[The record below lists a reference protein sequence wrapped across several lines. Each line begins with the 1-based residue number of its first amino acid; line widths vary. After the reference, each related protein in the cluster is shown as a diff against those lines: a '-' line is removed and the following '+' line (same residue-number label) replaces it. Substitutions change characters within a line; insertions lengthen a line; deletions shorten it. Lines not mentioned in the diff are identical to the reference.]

1 MTVDE
6 LPGGK
11 GALVVARG
19 GSRATVA
26 KVSQPDISETQLS
39 VRFFP
44 RSTRR
49 RLLATE
55 ICSLRRRTPH
65 SRRVSPSMSGSQAT
79 ARSRELLAVEHNDA
93 DAAHPGRI
101 LLAGGSEAASPSK
114 VASPVKNGER
124 GANGPIGVGAPRA
137 KPDFSKLPKPP
148 SALLAKLNAFMPK
161 MQAANDTLKEA
172 MKTRP
177 AEDFDIEHVEDD
189 DDASDS
195 DSASDSDTEHM
206 DAEANPDAYKVN
218 AAIRSIEA
226 QQRKDARAAAKA
238 AKGAGAGGG
247 GKRIIEMDV
256 GLGVVDL
263 KTEQA
268 LAKATA
274 MAGDAVVGGESSEDT
289 RESGGGRI
297 RLPGQV
303 GDTHGAQRRHPGA
316 QLTPIRTACTLIRDV

>member
-1 MTVDE
+1 
-6 LPGGK
+6 
-11 GALVVARG
+11 
-19 GSRATVA
+19 
-26 KVSQPDISETQLS
+26 
-39 VRFFP
+39 
-44 RSTRR
+44 
-49 RLLATE
+49 
-55 ICSLRRRTPH
+55 
-65 SRRVSPSMSGSQAT
+65 MSGSQAT

-93 DAAHPGRI
+93 DATHPGRI
-101 LLAGGSEAASPSK
+101 LLAGGNEAASPSK

-148 SALLAKLNAFMPK
+148 SALLAKLNTFMPK

-177 AEDFDIEHVEDD
+177 AEDFDIEHVEDDDD

-226 QQRKDARAAAKA
+226 QQRKDAKAAAKA
-238 AKGAGAGGG
+238 AKGAAGAGG

-263 KTEQA
+263 KTTA
-268 LAKATA
+268 AIAKATA

-303 GDTHGAQRRHPGA
+303 GDT
-316 QLTPIRTACTLIRDV
+316 TARNAGIQELS

>member
-1 MTVDE
+1 
-6 LPGGK
+6 
-11 GALVVARG
+11 
-19 GSRATVA
+19 
-26 KVSQPDISETQLS
+26 
-39 VRFFP
+39 
-44 RSTRR
+44 
-49 RLLATE
+49 
-55 ICSLRRRTPH
+55 
-65 SRRVSPSMSGSQAT
+65 MSGSQAT

-93 DAAHPGRI
+93 DATHPGRI
-101 LLAGGSEAASPSK
+101 LLAGGNEAASPSK

-189 DDASDS
+189 EDDASDS

-226 QQRKDARAAAKA
+226 QQRKDAKAAAKA
-238 AKGAGAGGG
+238 AKGAAGGG
-247 GKRIIEMDV
+247 GKRVIEMDV

-263 KTEQA
+263 KTTA
-268 LAKATA
+268 AIAKATA

-303 GDTHGAQRRHPGA
+303 GDT
-316 QLTPIRTACTLIRDV
+316 TARNAGIQELS

>member
-1 MTVDE
+1 
-6 LPGGK
+6 
-11 GALVVARG
+11 
-19 GSRATVA
+19 
-26 KVSQPDISETQLS
+26 
-39 VRFFP
+39 
-44 RSTRR
+44 
-49 RLLATE
+49 
-55 ICSLRRRTPH
+55 
-65 SRRVSPSMSGSQAT
+65 MSGSQAT

-101 LLAGGSEAASPSK
+101 LLAGGNEAASPSK

-189 DDASDS
+189 DDDDASDS

-238 AKGAGAGGG
+238 AKGAAGAGG

-263 KTEQA
+263 KTTA
-268 LAKATA
+268 AIAKATA

-303 GDTHGAQRRHPGA
+303 GDT
-316 QLTPIRTACTLIRDV
+316 TAHNAGIQELS

>member
-1 MTVDE
+1 MH
-6 LPGGK
+6 L
-11 GALVVARG
+11 GAV
-19 GSRATVA
+19 
-26 KVSQPDISETQLS
+26 
-39 VRFFP
+39 F
-44 RSTRR
+44 
-49 RLLATE
+49 
-55 ICSLRRRTPH
+55 
-65 SRRVSPSMSGSQAT
+65 
-79 ARSRELLAVEHNDA
+79 AVEHNDA

-101 LLAGGSEAASPSK
+101 LLAGGNEAASPSK

-238 AKGAGAGGG
+238 PSIVMPSLSSF
-247 GKRIIEMDV
+247 GKLHV
-256 GLGVVDL
+256 GLV
-263 KTEQA
+263 QWSP
-268 LAKATA
+268 
-274 MAGDAVVGGESSEDT
+274 VGLRARRFTQGSSM
-289 RESGGGRI
+289 
-297 RLPGQV
+297 
-303 GDTHGAQRRHPGA
+303 A
-316 QLTPIRTACTLIRDV
+316 QLILCDAPSMSSSLHASAQ

>member
-1 MTVDE
+1 
-6 LPGGK
+6 
-11 GALVVARG
+11 
-19 GSRATVA
+19 
-26 KVSQPDISETQLS
+26 
-39 VRFFP
+39 
-44 RSTRR
+44 
-49 RLLATE
+49 
-55 ICSLRRRTPH
+55 
-65 SRRVSPSMSGSQAT
+65 MSGSQAT

-101 LLAGGSEAASPSK
+101 LLAGGSDAASPSK
-114 VASPVKNGER
+114 VASPVKNGEM

-195 DSASDSDTEHM
+195 DTEHM

-226 QQRKDARAAAKA
+226 QQRKDAKAAAKA
-238 AKGAGAGGG
+238 AKAAAGAGGG
-247 GKRIIEMDV
+247 KRVIEMDV

-303 GDTHGAQRRHPGA
+303 GDT
-316 QLTPIRTACTLIRDV
+316 TARNAGIQELS

>member
-1 MTVDE
+1 
-6 LPGGK
+6 
-11 GALVVARG
+11 
-19 GSRATVA
+19 
-26 KVSQPDISETQLS
+26 
-39 VRFFP
+39 
-44 RSTRR
+44 
-49 RLLATE
+49 
-55 ICSLRRRTPH
+55 
-65 SRRVSPSMSGSQAT
+65 MSGSQAT

-93 DAAHPGRI
+93 DAAHPASRI

-161 MQAANDTLKEA
+161 MQAADVELKEA

-238 AKGAGAGGG
+238 AAGGGGG

-303 GDTHGAQRRHPGA
+303 GDT
-316 QLTPIRTACTLIRDV
+316 TARNAGIQELS

>member
-1 MTVDE
+1 
-6 LPGGK
+6 
-11 GALVVARG
+11 
-19 GSRATVA
+19 
-26 KVSQPDISETQLS
+26 
-39 VRFFP
+39 
-44 RSTRR
+44 
-49 RLLATE
+49 
-55 ICSLRRRTPH
+55 
-65 SRRVSPSMSGSQAT
+65 MSGSQAT

-195 DSASDSDTEHM
+195 DSASG
-206 DAEANPDAYKVN
+206 
-218 AAIRSIEA
+218 IL
-226 QQRKDARAAAKA
+226 
-238 AKGAGAGGG
+238 GAGPC
-247 GKRIIEMDV
+247 
-256 GLGVVDL
+256 LGYL
-263 KTEQA
+263 KNKYKTTMFKSCFNFYQ
-268 LAKATA
+268 KKCFFN
-274 MAGDAVVGGESSEDT
+274 SEILN
-289 RESGGGRI
+289 SM
-297 RLPGQV
+297 
-303 GDTHGAQRRHPGA
+303 
-316 QLTPIRTACTLIRDV
+316 

>member
-1 MTVDE
+1 
-6 LPGGK
+6 
-11 GALVVARG
+11 
-19 GSRATVA
+19 
-26 KVSQPDISETQLS
+26 
-39 VRFFP
+39 
-44 RSTRR
+44 
-49 RLLATE
+49 
-55 ICSLRRRTPH
+55 
-65 SRRVSPSMSGSQAT
+65 MSGSQAT

-206 DAEANPDAYKVN
+206 DAEA
-218 AAIRSIEA
+218 
-226 QQRKDARAAAKA
+226 
-238 AKGAGAGGG
+238 
-247 GKRIIEMDV
+247 
-256 GLGVVDL
+256 
-263 KTEQA
+263 
-268 LAKATA
+268 
-274 MAGDAVVGGESSEDT
+274 
-289 RESGGGRI
+289 
-297 RLPGQV
+297 
-303 GDTHGAQRRHPGA
+303 
-316 QLTPIRTACTLIRDV
+316 IRTRTRSTRRYAASRRSNVKTPGRRRRRPREREREEEASGS

>member
-1 MTVDE
+1 
-6 LPGGK
+6 
-11 GALVVARG
+11 
-19 GSRATVA
+19 
-26 KVSQPDISETQLS
+26 
-39 VRFFP
+39 
-44 RSTRR
+44 
-49 RLLATE
+49 
-55 ICSLRRRTPH
+55 
-65 SRRVSPSMSGSQAT
+65 MSGSQAT

-93 DAAHPGRI
+93 DATHPGRI
-101 LLAGGSEAASPSK
+101 LLAGGNEAASPSK

-189 DDASDS
+189 DDDDASDS

-226 QQRKDARAAAKA
+226 QQRKDAKAAAKA
-238 AKGAGAGGG
+238 AKGAAGGG
-247 GKRIIEMDV
+247 GKRVIEMDV

-263 KTEQA
+263 KTTA
-268 LAKATA
+268 AIAKATA

-303 GDTHGAQRRHPGA
+303 GDT
-316 QLTPIRTACTLIRDV
+316 TARNAGIQELS

>member
-1 MTVDE
+1 M
-6 LPGGK
+6 
-11 GALVVARG
+11 VVAG
-19 GSRATVA
+19 EVDVVA
-26 KVSQPDISETQLS
+26 KVSQPPIS
-39 VRFFP
+39 P
-44 RSTRR
+44 RPNFLFAFSPDGGCW
-49 RLLATE
+49 RLE
-55 ICSLRRRTPH
+55 ICTFRRRTPH

-161 MQAANDTLKEA
+161 MQAADVELKEA

-177 AEDFDIEHVEDD
+177 AEDFDIEHVEDDDD

-238 AKGAGAGGG
+238 AAGGGGG

-303 GDTHGAQRRHPGA
+303 GDT
-316 QLTPIRTACTLIRDV
+316 TARNAGIQELS

>member
-1 MTVDE
+1 
-6 LPGGK
+6 
-11 GALVVARG
+11 
-19 GSRATVA
+19 
-26 KVSQPDISETQLS
+26 
-39 VRFFP
+39 
-44 RSTRR
+44 
-49 RLLATE
+49 
-55 ICSLRRRTPH
+55 
-65 SRRVSPSMSGSQAT
+65 MSGSQAT

-206 DAEANPDAYKVN
+206 DAEAHPDAYKVN

-238 AKGAGAGGG
+238 AKAAAGGAAGG
-247 GKRIIEMDV
+247 GKRVIEMDV

-303 GDTHGAQRRHPGA
+303 GDT
-316 QLTPIRTACTLIRDV
+316 TARNAGIQELS

>member
-1 MTVDE
+1 
-6 LPGGK
+6 
-11 GALVVARG
+11 
-19 GSRATVA
+19 
-26 KVSQPDISETQLS
+26 
-39 VRFFP
+39 
-44 RSTRR
+44 
-49 RLLATE
+49 
-55 ICSLRRRTPH
+55 
-65 SRRVSPSMSGSQAT
+65 MSGSQAT

-101 LLAGGSEAASPSK
+101 LLAGGDKGASPSK
-114 VASPVKNGER
+114 VASPVKNAKD

-161 MQAANDTLKEA
+161 MQAANDTPKEA

-226 QQRKDARAAAKA
+226 QQRKDAKAAAKA
-238 AKGAGAGGG
+238 AKGAGAGG

-289 RESGGGRI
+289 REGGGGRF

-303 GDTHGAQRRHPGA
+303 GDT
-316 QLTPIRTACTLIRDV
+316 TARNAGIQELS

>member
-1 MTVDE
+1 
-6 LPGGK
+6 
-11 GALVVARG
+11 
-19 GSRATVA
+19 
-26 KVSQPDISETQLS
+26 
-39 VRFFP
+39 
-44 RSTRR
+44 
-49 RLLATE
+49 
-55 ICSLRRRTPH
+55 
-65 SRRVSPSMSGSQAT
+65 
-79 ARSRELLAVEHNDA
+79 
-93 DAAHPGRI
+93 
-101 LLAGGSEAASPSK
+101 
-114 VASPVKNGER
+114 
-124 GANGPIGVGAPRA
+124 
-137 KPDFSKLPKPP
+137 
-148 SALLAKLNAFMPK
+148 

-177 AEDFDIEHVEDD
+177 AEDFDIEHVEDDDD

-238 AKGAGAGGG
+238 AAGGGGG

-303 GDTHGAQRRHPGA
+303 GDT
-316 QLTPIRTACTLIRDV
+316 TARNAGIQELS